1 MASSSQKNHAF
12 MYHDR
17 KFSRN
22 SHYNRS
28 YNAFDSHAMIASSS
42 HFNGRP
48 RKILCLML
56 LGKCVINL
64 PLSFMLATLCMYFH
78 VKMKK
83 WLLERWG
90 PNAKETRLAFGSQ
103 RLL

>member
-12 MYHDR
+12 MYNDR

-22 SHYNRS
+22 CHYNRS

-42 HFNGRP
+42 NVNGRP
-48 RKILCLML
+48 RKIFVSHAPRKVCN
-56 LGKCVINL
+56 KPTNV
-64 PLSFMLATLCMYFH
+64 FMLATLHLFFY

-83 WLLERWG
+83 
-90 PNAKETRLAFGSQ
+90 
-103 RLL
+103 